1 METIRINV
9 ENPDSASMVTKDEVN
24 INISMFDISASGY
37 FNKLNT
43 NYSQNELILTIPER
57 EYINSSS
64 YYTPIYTEKLN
75 YDVWLTKINKNFQ
88 ELD

>member
-9 ENPDSASMVTKDEVN
+9 ENPDSASIVTKDEVN

-37 FNKLNT
+37 LNKLHT
-43 NYSQNELILTIPER
+43 NYSQNELVVTIPER
-57 EYINSSS
+57 EYTNSSS